1 MKTKYWQR
9 GETID
14 YANGGATTITAG
26 SIVSLT
32 TRVGI
37 AGMDIAAGATGTIHM
52 EGVFELTKDAA
63 AVALG
68 AAVYYDVS
76 EDCFTATATDN
87 IPAGYAVTAALAGDT
102 VCLVKLLG

>member
-1 MKTKYWQR
+1 MNAKYSQR

-14 YANGGATTITAG
+14 YANGGSTTIAAG

-37 AGMDIAAGATGTIHM
+37 AGTDIAAGAVGPIHM
-52 EGVFELTKDAA
+52 VGVFELTKDAA
-63 AVALG
+63 AITLG

-87 IPAGYAVTAALAGDT
+87 ILAGYAASAALAADT